1 VKFIQLVDLSEY
13 MFLLHASKL
22 VPVPNP
28 WKAYI
33 KSLERTLGPDHPM
46 DVISSEGGARADVIR
61 SFAKTKSTA
70 FVSVTFT

>member
-1 VKFIQLVDLSEY
+1 

-22 VPVPNP
+22 VPVPSP
-28 WKAYI
+28 WEAYI
-33 KSLERTLGPDHPM
+33 KSLQGSLEPDHAM
-46 DVISSEGGARADVIR
+46 DVISGEGGARADAMR